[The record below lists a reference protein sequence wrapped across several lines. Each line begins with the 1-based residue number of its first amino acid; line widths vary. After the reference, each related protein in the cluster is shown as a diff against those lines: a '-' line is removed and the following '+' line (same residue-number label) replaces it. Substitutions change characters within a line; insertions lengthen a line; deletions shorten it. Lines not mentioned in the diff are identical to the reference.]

1 MPAPKMIQ
9 RTIESLKE
17 ERRWILWS
25 LVVLLFLLTLA
36 LIGMNLNFQPILLYL
51 SFLAISVI
59 GLMIV
64 TTASILHYFF
74 TVVVAPV
81 SRTNPLDV

>member
-1 MPAPKMIQ
+1 MIQ
-9 RTIESLKE
+9 RTLESLKE
-17 ERRWILWS
+17 ERRWILWI
-25 LVVLLFLLTLA
+25 LVVLLFLLMLA
-36 LIGMNLNFQPILLYL
+36 LIGMNLNFQPIILYL

-81 SRTNPLDV
+81 SRMNPLEV

>member
-1 MPAPKMIQ
+1 MIQ
-9 RTIESLKE
+9 RTHDSLKE

-25 LVVLLFLLTLA
+25 LAALLFLLMLA
-36 LIGMNLNFQPILLYL
+36 LLGMNLNFQPILLYL
-51 SFLAISVI
+51 CFLVISVI

-74 TVVVAPV
+74 TAVEGPV

>member
-1 MPAPKMIQ
+1 MPAPKMIE

-17 ERRWILWS
+17 ERRWILWI

-36 LIGMNLNFQPILLYL
+36 LMGMNLNFQPIVLYL
-51 SFLAISVI
+51 SFLVISVI
-59 GLMIV
+59 GLMIL

>member
-1 MPAPKMIQ
+1 MIQ
-9 RTIESLKE
+9 RTHDSLKE

-25 LVVLLFLLTLA
+25 LAALLFLLTLA
-36 LIGMNLNFQPILLYL
+36 LLGINLNFQPIILYL
-51 SFLAISVI
+51 SFLVISVI

-74 TVVVAPV
+74 TAVEGPV
-81 SRTNPLDV
+81 SRTNPLDI

>member
-1 MPAPKMIQ
+1 MIQ
-9 RTIESLKE
+9 RTHDSLKE

-25 LVVLLFLLTLA
+25 LAALLFLLTLA
-36 LIGMNLNFQPILLYL
+36 LLGINLNFQPILLYL
-51 SFLAISVI
+51 CFLVISVI

-74 TVVVAPV
+74 TAVEGPV
-81 SRTNPLDV
+81 SRTNPLEV

>member
-1 MPAPKMIQ
+1 MIQ
-9 RTIESLKE
+9 RTLDSLKE

-25 LVVLLFLLTLA
+25 LVLLLFLLMLA
-36 LIGMNLNFQPILLYL
+36 LLGMNLNFQPIILYL

-74 TVVVAPV
+74 TTVAAPV
-81 SRTNPLDV
+81 SRTNPLDI

>member
-1 MPAPKMIQ
+1 MIQ
-9 RTIESLKE
+9 RTHDSLKE

-25 LVVLLFLLTLA
+25 LAALLFLLTLA
-36 LIGMNLNFQPILLYL
+36 LLGINLNFQPILLYL
-51 SFLAISVI
+51 CFLVISVI

-74 TVVVAPV
+74 TAIEVPV
-81 SRTNPLDV
+81 SRTNPLEAV

>member
-1 MPAPKMIQ
+1 MIQ
-9 RTIESLKE
+9 RTLDALKE

-25 LVVLLFLLTLA
+25 LAALLFLLMLA
-36 LIGMNLNFQPILLYL
+36 LLGMNLNFQPIILYL
-51 SFLAISVI
+51 CFLAISVI

-74 TVVVAPV
+74 TAVEGPV
-81 SRTNPLDV
+81 SRTNPLDI

>member
-1 MPAPKMIQ
+1 MIQ
-9 RTIESLKE
+9 RTHDSLKE

-25 LVVLLFLLTLA
+25 LAALLFLLTLA
-36 LIGMNLNFQPILLYL
+36 LLGINLNFQPILLYL
-51 SFLAISVI
+51 CFLVISVI

-74 TVVVAPV
+74 TAVERPV
-81 SRTNPLDV
+81 SRTNPLEAV

>member
-1 MPAPKMIQ
+1 MIQ
-9 RTIESLKE
+9 RTLESLKE
-17 ERRWILWS
+17 ERRWILWI
-25 LVVLLFLLTLA
+25 LVVLLFLLMLA
-36 LIGMNLNFQPILLYL
+36 LIGMNLNFQPIILYL

-74 TVVVAPV
+74 TAVVAPV
-81 SRTNPLDV
+81 SRMNPLEV

>member
-1 MPAPKMIQ
+1 MIE
-9 RTIESLKE
+9 RTLESLKE
-17 ERRWILWS
+17 ERRWILWI

-36 LIGMNLNFQPILLYL
+36 LIGMNLNFQPIILYL

-59 GLMIV
+59 GLMIL

-81 SRTNPLDV
+81 SRTNPLEV

>member
-1 MPAPKMIQ
+1 MIQ
-9 RTIESLKE
+9 RTLNALKE

-25 LVVLLFLLTLA
+25 LAALLFLLTLA

-59 GLMIV
+59 GLMII

-74 TVVVAPV
+74 TAIEVPV
-81 SRTNPLDV
+81 SRTNPLEEV

>member
-1 MPAPKMIQ
+1 MIQ
-9 RTIESLKE
+9 RTLNALKE

-25 LVVLLFLLTLA
+25 LAALLFLLTLA

-59 GLMIV
+59 GLMII

-74 TVVVAPV
+74 TVVEGPV
-81 SRTNPLDV
+81 SRTNPLEEV